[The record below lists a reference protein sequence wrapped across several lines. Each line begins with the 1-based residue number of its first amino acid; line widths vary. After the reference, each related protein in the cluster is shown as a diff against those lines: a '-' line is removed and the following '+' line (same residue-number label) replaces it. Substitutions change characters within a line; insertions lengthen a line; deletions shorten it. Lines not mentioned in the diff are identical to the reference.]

1 MNDIQTMIN
10 TMTEIARDERSKYH
24 VTLGEIIDTL
34 KEISGRGE
42 GYRVV
47 TVEWDGRI
55 MGIIN
60 PHSYRGYYSDLA
72 FEPVDH
78 PTTVDEVLEAADRV
92 LDTELDGWKGGD
104 FLMHEGVPLW
114 VAYEGKTGDAVMS
127 VSLPDD
133 HTVRLFT
140 KSI

>member
-114 VAYEGKTGDAVMS
+114 IAYEGKTGDAVLS
-127 VSLPDD
+127 VILPDD
-133 HTVRLFT
+133 QTVRLFT